1 MDQVPAEFIEG
12 LRGHIAELD
21 ALGVRHLV
29 GPGEMRVPYAPPA
42 AYGIDL
48 PVLAVAV
55 GNLWMP
61 ETLPRGRE
69 WIAVSHDGQDLV
81 SVVEPAPGVE
91 EGMRRLCD
99 LYAGTGLRRPT
110 VDQLVEYRERLREL
124 LGVDCEPHLTTFAEG
139 WYPILPSELGA
150 LTGDPFELPEGAKL
164 VVLGPLPDREWD
176 TVAEDEP
183 EDEDVA
189 VEEEWPCEAEG
200 WIAAAFRHHGVRSGP
215 GGDPFRALRY
225 YGLKAPLLV
234 LGIGYG
240 HLGSTRLP
248 EREWYAV
255 WHKDSGP
262 LVVTAVE
269 PTPEAAKGLRRLA
282 REYPARRF
290 RGHDVTLDDRVAYR
304 DRLRELVGVESS
316 DGLAALRT
324 GLCPI
329 DVNELRRLTADAV
342 ADEERGDGWEV
353 FLLT

>member
-110 VDQLVEYRERLREL
+110 VDLLVEYRERLREL

-164 VVLGPLPDREWD
+164 VVLG
-176 TVAEDEP
+176 
-183 EDEDVA
+183 
-189 VEEEWPCEAEG
+189 
-200 WIAAAFRHHGVRSGP
+200 
-215 GGDPFRALRY
+215 
-225 YGLKAPLLV
+225 PLLV

>member
-1 MDQVPAEFIEG
+1 MTDMDQVPAEFIEG

-110 VDQLVEYRERLREL
+110 VDLLVEYRERLREL

-164 VVLGPLPDREWD
+164 VVLG
-176 TVAEDEP
+176 
-183 EDEDVA
+183 
-189 VEEEWPCEAEG
+189 
-200 WIAAAFRHHGVRSGP
+200 
-215 GGDPFRALRY
+215 
-225 YGLKAPLLV
+225 PLLV